1 MHKYADVK
9 EQVNAI
15 QPHWT
20 DVMSPATLVSQSQF
34 HELTGDRA
42 WPESVINTEG

>member
-9 EQVNAI
+9 GQINAI
-15 QPHWT
+15 LPHWT
-20 DVMSPATLVSQSQF
+20 DVMSPATSVSQSQF

-42 WPESVINTEG
+42 WPENIINTEG